1 MRNTDRIARKNV
13 RITFQKN
20 KAIIDKYQNHINTWY
35 NYFSCFAYADTYSL
49 SESGEEIITEERSI
63 TFKTRYYPELAVVTS
78 TNYRILF
85 NGETYNIA
93 SIDMMNYQNKELR
106 FKCKREKH
114 NGS

>member
-49 SESGEEIITEERSI
+49 SESGEEIITEESQKALI
-63 TFKTRYYPELAVVTS
+63 VTKL
-78 TNYRILF
+78 RIS
-85 NGETYNIA
+85 EI
-93 SIDMMNYQNKELR
+93 
-106 FKCKREKH
+106 
-114 NGS
+114 